1 MARKTQYVIL
11 GLLTE
16 QPLSGYDIKK
26 IIDIRFKFFWNESY
40 GQIYPEL
47 KQLIEKKY
55 IQTLS
60 NETDRGKQL
69 YQITELGFEHL
80 KKWLEI
86 KPDTETMRLE
96 ILLKRYFGGLV
107 HPSIMISHIKEF
119 QIQHEQELQ
128 ILHMFKHELETID
141 DPYDNHSNV
150 LSVIDLGIKTNNA
163 YCEWASET
171 INQLE
176 VKLHEK
182 NQNS

>member
-47 KQLIEKKY
+47 KQLIEKGY
-55 IQTLS
+55 ISTLS
-60 NETDRGKQL
+60 NEADRGKQL
-69 YQITELGFEHL
+69 YKITETGFEHL

-86 KPDTETMRLE
+86 KPDTESMRLE
-96 ILLKRYFGGLV
+96 ILLKRYFGGLID
-107 HPSIMISHIKEF
+107 PSIMINHIREF
-119 QIQHEQELQ
+119 QLQHQQDLMM
-128 ILHMFKHELETID
+128 LNMFRHELENID
-141 DPYDNHSNV
+141 DPYHNHSDV

-171 INQLE
+171 ITNLE
-176 VKLHEK
+176 AKLHEK

>member
-47 KQLIEKKY
+47 KQLIENGY
-55 IQTLS
+55 IKTVS
-60 NETDRGKQL
+60 NEQDRGKQL
-69 YQITELGFEHL
+69 YQITDSGFEHL
-80 KKWLEI
+80 KKWLEV

-107 HPSIMISHIKEF
+107 DPSIMINHIKDF
-119 QIQHEQELQ
+119 HIQHQQELQ
-128 ILHMFKHELETID
+128 ILNMFKHELESID

-163 YCEWASET
+163 YCEWAVET
-171 INQLE
+171 ISNLE
-176 VKLHEK
+176 AKLHEK
-182 NQNS
+182 NKNS

>member
-47 KQLIEKKY
+47 KQLIEKGY

-60 NETDRGKQL
+60 NEKDRGKQL
-69 YQITELGFEHL
+69 YQITKQGFDHL
-80 KKWLEI
+80 AKWLEV

-107 HPSIMISHIKEF
+107 HPSIMINHIKDF
-119 QIQHEQELQ
+119 HIQHQQELQ
-128 ILHMFKHELETID
+128 LLNMFKHELESIE
-141 DPYDNHSNV
+141 DPYNNHLDV

-163 YCEWASET
+163 YCEWAIET
-171 INQLE
+171 ISNLE
-176 VKLHEK
+176 AKLHEK
-182 NQNS
+182 NKDS